1 MSSLGDSRR
10 WTGFWP
16 ALVPCAL
23 LAVLA
28 VHRVWMD
35 DDAFINLRVVRNVLE
50 GNGIVFNAGERVE
63 ATTSPLWL
71 ALLCLSGALH
81 LKLEYVAAYG
91 GIAMTCAGLAASQ
104 LGAFL
109 GTRRHGVQVPL
120 GAMVFAVIPAA
131 WDYASSGLET
141 GLSFFWLGLS
151 FWALVHLCRS
161 AAWSRKKA
169 LATSA
174 LLGLGPLVRPELALY
189 SATMLVPL
197 VVHGS
202 VLAGPSRRERL
213 RAALGMAAAAAA
225 LPFGYELFRMGY
237 YAALVPNTAIAKQ
250 AFAFNT
256 KQGICYAKNFFS
268 LYRLPIALSALLVF
282 AVLQVRRFLLS
293 GERILAAVSV
303 ALPVMAALH
312 VGYVIAIGGDYM
324 HGRMF
329 LPALFAGLMP
339 VSLVAFPRRSEF
351 GEYLVA
357 VGLTVPLAGWA
368 VVCGT
373 KLRVDKENVCGIG
386 DERGWYARMAGVSN
400 PILLDDYSNFQF
412 HQTGT
417 SMLAKVESDCPTE
430 RRLDDGSCRRTIHFD
445 HDTKIRFRPPRR
457 SLELP
462 RDVAP
467 GMRGVVT
474 EGAIGM
480 VGQVLPST
488 VHLLDRHGLADAFA
502 SRLVV
507 TERGRPGH
515 EKSLPPA
522 WVAARFTADEPTE
535 DAAIVAARHALRCG
549 ALAALDRAI
558 HEPMSLG
565 RFFDNVAFAF
575 TSRSMRISPDP
586 FEAEAQYCG
595 TPTPIVVVAG
605 GKGGE
610 PYRWQCPAGTVLGA
624 LSGTVHGDDGVSSIT
639 PACVASK
646 AGARGST
653 GPEFGQHVSSTFDSS
668 CAAGERVVGI
678 HGSRTHLVHEV
689 GLLCA
694 SSEAGSAAKRAP
706 SGGIGGGT
714 PFEARCPEPLVAIGV
729 TGRAGDRIDAVGVV
743 CGRPL

>member
-1 MSSLGDSRR
+1 MSSHREFPWWAKL
-10 WTGFWP
+10 WP
-16 ALVPCAL
+16 ALVPCTL

-50 GNGIVFNAGERVE
+50 GNGLVYNAGERVE

-71 ALLCLSGALH
+71 AILCLTGASH

-91 GIAMTCAGLAASQ
+91 GIAMTCIGLMAAQ
-104 LGAFL
+104 AGAFL
-109 GTRRHGVQVPL
+109 GMREDGPHVPL
-120 GAMVFAVIPAA
+120 GAMMFAVIPAA

-151 FWALVHLCRS
+151 FWALVHLCR
-161 AAWSRKKA
+161 APEWSKKTA
-169 LATSA
+169 LGASM

-189 SATMLVPL
+189 SVTMLVPL
-197 VVHGS
+197 VVHG
-202 VLAGPSRRERL
+202 VTLAGPSRRERL
-213 RAALGMAAAAAA
+213 RTAISIAVAAAA
-225 LPFGYELFRMGY
+225 LPVGYELFRMGY

-268 LYRLPIALSALLVF
+268 LYRLPIALSMLMVFWALQL
-282 AVLQVRRFLLS
+282 RRFVVS
-293 GERILAAVSV
+293 RERLLAAIAI
-303 ALPVMAALH
+303 ALPVVAALH
-312 VGYVIAIGGDYM
+312 VGYVIAMGGDYM

-339 VSLVAFPRRSEF
+339 VSLVALPKRSEF
-351 GEYLVA
+351 GEYVVSL
-357 VGLTVPLAGWA
+357 GLIVPLAGWGF
-368 VVCGT
+368 VCGT

-386 DERGWYARMAGVSN
+386 DERGWYARMAGASN

-412 HQTGT
+412 HKIGAT
-417 SMLAKVESDCPTE
+417 MLAAVESDCPKE

-445 HDTKIRFRPPRR
+445 HDTKLRFHPPRR

-462 RDVAP
+462 REVAP

-474 EGAIGM
+474 ESAIGM
-480 VGQVLPST
+480 VGQILPST
-488 VHLLDRHGLADAFA
+488 VHLIDRHGLADAFA

-515 EKSLPPA
+515 EKSLAAA
-522 WVAARFTADEPTE
+522 WIVARFTADEPTE
-535 DAAIVAARHALRCG
+535 DAVIVAARRALRCG
-549 ALAALDRAI
+549 ALGELDRAI

-565 RFFDNVAFAF
+565 RFLDNVKFAL

-595 TPTPIVVVAG
+595 TPKPPVVVAG

-610 PYRWQCPAGTVLGA
+610 PYRWQCPAGTTLGA
-624 LSGTVHGDDGVSSIT
+624 LSGTVHAEDGVSSIT
-639 PACVASK
+639 PVCVASN
-646 AGARGST
+646 GSARRAS
-653 GPEFGQHVSSTFDSS
+653 GPEFGQHASSAFDSS
-668 CAAGERVVGI
+668 CAADEHVVGI
-678 HGSRTHLVHEV
+678 HGSRTHLVREV

-694 SSEAGSAAKRAP
+694 SNEDGRVTKRAP

-714 PFEARCPEPLVAIGV
+714 SFELRCPESLGAIGV
-729 TGRAGDRIDAVGVV
+729 TGRAGDRIDAVGLV
-743 CGRPL
+743 CGPPR